1 MKRVAFR
8 WLLVLILCLTLLP
21 TVVLAETD
29 DITPIEPDKDENGVY
44 QISNANELYG
54 FAEIVNDLQ
63 NEDSWNPHANAVLT
77 ADITVNEG
85 VLKPDGTL
93 NTEKKDTFK
102 QWTPI
107 GYNASSKGVWYGGTF
122 DGQNHTISGLYCDTD
137 QLCAGLFG
145 HAKSNSFIKNVTVA
159 DSYFSARNYV
169 GGVCGWNEY
178 CTVAGCIN
186 ESTVVGTS
194 NYSPVGGVCGYS
206 DYGYIEKC
214 SNFGTVIG
222 IGAHSDV
229 GGVCG
234 RNGHRSIVGCY
245 NAGTVTGN
253 GWSVGGVCGSFSQ
266 GAIIGCHNVGVV
278 TGSGKYVGGVYGYKE
293 RNIGKGCYY
302 LVSDAVEGDEQAKT
316 AADFKNGT
324 VCDLLNETLKE
335 HNLEFMFYQG
345 NDYPVLTPQII
356 FIGIE
361 DGKTYCGKV
370 NFTVRC
376 AVSVTEDGK
385 ELVPDEYNQYILLP
399 SKHTITATDAEGKSK
414 TVAVTVNAEHT
425 GGTATCTAKARCEVC
440 GAEYGEL
447 IDHNYEA
454 KYDES
459 THWSEC
465 SCCKDIK
472 DRAAHSF
479 AAHNCETS
487 APCTECNYVKPAGQ
501 HNYGEYKQTKAPTC
515 TEAGEETR
523 TCGICNYEDTRTIDA
538 LGHDFGD
545 WTVTTEATCTQNG
558 KKSRTCKRDGCDATD
573 TVDIPAN
580 GHTEVTD
587 AAVEPTCTV
596 PGKTEGKHCSVCNE
610 ILVAQ
615 TEIPAKGHTW
625 TAASCTAPRTC
636 SVCSATD
643 GNPLGH
649 DWSDWTVT
657 TEATCTAKGE
667 KTRSCKRDGCDA
679 TETVDIPANG
689 HTEVTDA
696 AVEPTCTMAGKTE
709 GKHCSVCN
717 EILVAQTEIPAKG
730 HTWTAA
736 SCTKPRTCSVCS
748 ATDGD
753 PLGHDWS
760 DWTVTTEAT
769 CTAKGEKTRSCKRDG
784 CDASETV
791 DIPANGH
798 TEGKAVRENVVSATK
813 DHKGSYDEVVYCT
826 VCKTELSRVTRIIP
840 KLVDDIDAI
849 LPILP
854 IIGKPGTASKFPF
867 RDVPASAWYYDA
879 VKSAWEVQL
888 IDGVTSTEFR
898 PDANMT
904 VAQAIKLASALHQ
917 MTHYGKVTLRNGAP
931 NWYST
936 YVSYAI
942 DSGLIES
949 TYGNYTAA
957 QMNSPVTRAEFVH
970 IFHAAVDD
978 LRGMNTVTDNVIPD
992 VKTGDAF
999 AAEIYDFYR
1008 AGILTGSD
1016 ANGTFHPAS
1025 SIKRSEVA
1033 AILIRMYDTSVRKTI
1048 KLG

>member
-54 FAEIVNDLQ
+54 FAEIVNDLR
-63 NEDSWNPHANAVLT
+63 NEDSWNPNANAVLT

-107 GYNASSKGVWYGGTF
+107 GYNASSNDVWYGGTF

-145 HAKSNSFIKNVTVA
+145 HAASTSFIKNVTVA
-159 DSYFSARNYV
+159 DSYFRARTYV
-169 GGVCGWNEY
+169 GGVCGWNEQ
-178 CTVAGCIN
+178 CTIAGCIN

-222 IGAHSDV
+222 TGTHSNV

-234 RNGHRSIVGCY
+234 RNGHRSITGCY
-245 NAGTVTGN
+245 NAGTITGN
-253 GWSVGGVCGSFSQ
+253 GGTAGGVCGNSSA
-266 GAIIGCHNVGVV
+266 GYIIGCHNVGTV
-278 TGSGKYVGGVYGYKE
+278 TNSSKDVGGVYGY
-293 RNIGKGCYY
+293 NDSGIINGCYY

-596 PGKTEGKHCSVCNE
+596 P
-610 ILVAQ
+610 
-615 TEIPAKGHTW
+615 
-625 TAASCTAPRTC
+625 
-636 SVCSATD
+636 
-643 GNPLGH
+643 
-649 DWSDWTVT
+649 
-657 TEATCTAKGE
+657 
-667 KTRSCKRDGCDA
+667 
-679 TETVDIPANG
+679 
-689 HTEVTDA
+689 
-696 AVEPTCTMAGKTE
+696 GKTE